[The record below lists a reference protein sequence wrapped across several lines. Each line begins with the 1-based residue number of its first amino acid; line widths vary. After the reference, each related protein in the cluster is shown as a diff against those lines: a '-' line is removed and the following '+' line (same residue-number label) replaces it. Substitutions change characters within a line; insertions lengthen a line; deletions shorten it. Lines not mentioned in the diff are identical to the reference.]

1 MPSFLVSCFICGINM
16 PLYEFSGVSGWL
28 DLQRVLLDWL
38 SILRLFDLLQFTTK
52 VTSMIR

>member
-28 DLQRVLLDWL
+28 DLQRVFIGLALY
-38 SILRLFDLLQFTTK
+38 
-52 VTSMIR
+52 TSFI